1 MANIDQE
8 LSSGGSIKYTDSNN
22 EEVIIGKKIT
32 ILTIINIYPLVR
44 SLVILVILK

>member
-22 EEVIIGKKIT
+22 EGFADMFPGAKK
-32 ILTIINIYPLVR
+32 
-44 SLVILVILK
+44 K